1 MKTSPFQIR
10 LIAGALAALATIPAA
25 WADDLLS
32 VYREAQS
39 NDATFAAARFALE
52 AGREQI
58 NQAKSQLLPSVGLA
72 AKANQIVGAYDPG
85 HAEPMLGI
93 AKRNYHGTSSNLAV
107 QATQPLYRPQN
118 NVVVDQANS
127 AVSLAELQ
135 YKGAG
140 QQLILRVAQA
150 YLDVLQARDAVT
162 TATAQK
168 EAFSEQ
174 LAQAK
179 KRFQVGVA
187 TITDTYEAQS
197 RYDLTS
203 AQEIAAR
210 NDLIIKT
217 NALTQLTG
225 KQPGWLASVDPKMKP
240 QQPSPASLDSWLQK
254 ALSSNV
260 QLQAQAE
267 QEKVARYEVQ
277 RNKDAHKPTL
287 DLVGS
292 VGNTWDMNGIAK
304 NGGTDQTRNGSIGL
318 QFSMPL
324 YTGGGLSSKD
334 REAAAK
340 YEQAKMETEA
350 KRREIEQQTKSAYL
364 GMTNGAA
371 QVNALEQALVSSQSQ
386 LDATKTGQQ
395 VGVRTNVDVLNAQ
408 QQFYE
413 SRLNLQK
420 ARYAYLLASLQLAA
434 AAGEL
439 SDSHLQAINGQL
451 VAKQ

>member
-1 MKTSPFQIR
+1 MKTSSYRIK
-10 LIAGALAALATIPAA
+10 LIAGALAALALSPAVF
-25 WADDLLS
+25 ADDMLS

-39 NDATFAAARFALE
+39 NDASFAAARYALE

-58 NQAKSQLLPSVGLA
+58 AQARSRLLPTVGLA
-72 AKANQIVGAYDPG
+72 ANANQVFGAYDPG
-85 HAEPMLGI
+85 NPEPQLGI
-93 AKRNYHGTSSNLAV
+93 AKRNYHGTKTNIEV
-107 QATQPLYRPQN
+107 QASQPLYRPQN
-118 NVVVDQANS
+118 NVVVDQATS

-135 YKGAG
+135 YKGAE

-162 TATAQK
+162 TASAQK

-240 QQPSPASLDSWLQK
+240 QLPSPAKLESWLEK
-254 ALSSNV
+254 AVANNV
-260 QLQAQAE
+260 LLQAQIE
-267 QEKVARYEVQ
+267 QEKIARYEVQ
-277 RNKDAHKPTL
+277 RNRDAHKPTL

-292 VGNTWDMNGIAK
+292 VGNAWDMNGVAK
-304 NGGTDQTRNGSIGL
+304 NGGTDQTRSGVIGL
-318 QFSMPL
+318 QFNVPL

-334 REAAAK
+334 REVAAK

-350 KRREIEQQTKSAYL
+350 KRREIEQATKSAYL

-371 QVNALEQALVSSQSQ
+371 QVTALEQALVSSQSQ

-395 VGVRTNVDVLNAQ
+395 VGVRTNVDVLNSQ
-408 QQFYE
+408 QQYYE
-413 SRLNLQK
+413 ARLNLQK

-434 AAGEL
+434 GAGEL
-439 SDSHLQAINGQL
+439 NDSHLQAINSQL
-451 VAKQ
+451 VAK

>member
-1 MKTSPFQIR
+1 MKTNPYPMK
-10 LIAGALAALATIPAA
+10 LIVAALAAVTLSPVAMAE
-25 WADDLLS
+25 DLLT
-32 VYREAQS
+32 VYREAQA
-39 NDATFAAARFALE
+39 NDASFAAARFGLE

-58 NQAKSQLLPSVGLA
+58 VQARSQLLPTVGLEA
-72 AKANQIVGAYDPG
+72 GVNRIWSKYEAGNPEPLLNAVDRNSNGLRSSIGAK
-85 HAEPMLGI
+85 
-93 AKRNYHGTSSNLAV
+93 
-107 QATQPLYRPQN
+107 ATQPLYRPQN
-118 NVVVDQANS
+118 NVVVNQAES

-135 YKGAG
+135 YRGAE

-168 EAFSEQ
+168 EAFAEQ

-197 RYDLTS
+197 RFDLTS

-225 KQPGWLASVDPKMKP
+225 KQPGWLASIDPKMKP
-240 QQPSPASLDSWLQK
+240 QLPSPAKLDDWLIK
-254 ALSSNV
+254 AASQNV
-260 QLQAQAE
+260 LLQAQIE

-277 RNKDAHKPTL
+277 RNRHAHKPTL
-287 DLVGS
+287 DLVGTA
-292 VGNTWDMNGIAK
+292 GNQWDKSGLAR
-304 NGGTDQTRNGSIGL
+304 NGGTDQTRNLSIGL
-318 QFSMPL
+318 QLTVPL
-324 YTGGGLSSKD
+324 YTGGALTSKD

-340 YEQAKMETEA
+340 YEQARLDTEA
-350 KRREIEQQTKSAYL
+350 KRREIEQQTKAAYL
-364 GMTNGAA
+364 TMTNGAA
-371 QVNALEQALVSSQSQ
+371 QVTALEQALMSSQSQ

-408 QQFYE
+408 QQYYE
-413 SRLNLQK
+413 ARFNLQK
-420 ARYAYLLASLQLAA
+420 ARYGYLMASLSLAA

-439 SDSHLQAINGQL
+439 SDTHLQAINRQL
-451 VAKQ
+451 VDKQ